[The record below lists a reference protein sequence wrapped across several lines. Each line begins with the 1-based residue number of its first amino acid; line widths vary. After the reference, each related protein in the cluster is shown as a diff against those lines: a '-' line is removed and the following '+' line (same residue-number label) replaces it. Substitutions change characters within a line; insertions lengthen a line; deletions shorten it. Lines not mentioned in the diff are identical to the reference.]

1 MLNFRAPALLSLAA
15 LSLAALSLALAAP
28 FAPAFAQAPSP
39 MMHGPASTQSRRMAD
54 PLGLTDAQKT
64 RIRPIFMNA
73 GRQMQALQIN
83 TTLSPA
89 ARMAKMQAL
98 QRSTQMQMMAVLTP
112 AQLAKVKAMVK
123 ARAARTTGGG
133 FNAPVPHL

>member
-112 AQLAKVKAMVK
+112 DQRAKLKSIRQTKREAK
-123 ARAARTTGGG
+123 EG
-133 FNAPVPHL
+133 APEAN